1 MLSISAYSKELE
13 GLNQLVSRNPL
24 FLSDKSD
31 VQIIAS
37 RCSALYLVLNF
48 RAEEA
53 FQSKDP
59 KGIASE
65 YLEKASVYNQVR
77 EVLCKAENMSQLCIN
92 QQKDFSKSYA
102 DITVNNWKK
111 NSDLFNGIVNN
122 DLNVCDD
129 NHPFFKRLARNLSK
143 EIKK

>member
-13 GLNQLVSRNPL
+13 GLKQLVSRKSL

-48 RAEEA
+48 RALEA
-53 FQSKDP
+53 FQSKDL

-65 YLEKASVYNQVR
+65 YFEKASVYNQAR
-77 EVLCKAENMSQLCIN
+77 EFLCKAENMSQLCIN

-102 DITVNNWKK
+102 DITVNN
-111 NSDLFNGIVNN
+111 
-122 DLNVCDD
+122 
-129 NHPFFKRLARNLSK
+129 
-143 EIKK
+143 